1 MLQHNGYETTFL
13 VEYILMFLRVLS
25 TMLNVYN
32 YYSGVTIDL
41 LSWLLNT
48 FAMLQGSNLR
58 IVLFI

>member
-41 LSWLLNT
+41 LSCLLNT